1 MRETIFITG
10 AGPNGVTGKL
20 IKDRL
25 EDKYVILAPSS
36 KQLDLTDSVAVD
48 TFFGENSIDYVI
60 HCAVVYPTAATS
72 FSGYSDVEANLRMY
86 FNLANHAAEFKKMFY
101 FGSGAEYDKSRPIRD
116 VSESEIGNRIPVD
129 NYGFVKYILNQHASN
144 SLNIYNM
151 RLFGTINPYEPYTKN
166 VISNLFA
173 KAIKGAPLGLK
184 RDCVFSFVDI
194 DDVTDFITYALKNEL
209 SYHDYNL
216 TGERKVAISE
226 VAELVRKIA
235 GVAESV
241 SFTEDGVNKEY
252 SGSNERWLN
261 EFPNLTPIE
270 VSLKKVYD
278 YLYERKNEIDL
289 ENIDARWK
297 Q

>member
-1 MRETIFITG
+1 MKETIFITG

-20 IKDRL
+20 IKERL
-25 EDKYVILAPSS
+25 ADDYAILSPSS
-36 KQLDLTDSVAVD
+36 KQLDLTDSAAVD
-48 TFFGENSIDYVI
+48 AFFAENSIDYVI
-60 HCAVVYPTAATS
+60 HCAVIYPTNTIS
-72 FSGYSDVEANLRMY
+72 SSGYCDVEANLRMY

-116 VSESEIGNRIPVD
+116 VSESEIGSRIPVD
-129 NYGFVKYILNQHASN
+129 KYGLVKYILNQHASD
-144 SLNIYNM
+144 SRNIYNM

-166 VISNLFA
+166 VVSNLFA
-173 KAIKGAPLGLK
+173 KAIKGAPLRLK

-194 DDVTDFITYALKNEL
+194 DDVTDFIEYALKNEL

-216 TGERKVAISE
+216 TGRRKIAISE

-235 GVAESV
+235 GAVESLSFAEEG
-241 SFTEDGVNKEY
+241 FNKEY
-252 SGSNERWLN
+252 SGSNERWLS

-278 YLYERKNEIDL
+278 YLYERRNEIDL

-297 Q
+297 

>member
-25 EDKYVILAPSS
+25 EDKYAILAPSS
-36 KQLDLTDSVAVD
+36 KQLDLTDSAAVD
-48 TFFGENSIDYVI
+48 AFFGENSIDYVI
-60 HCAVVYPTAATS
+60 HCAVVYPTATTS
-72 FSGYSDVEANLRMY
+72 FSGYCDVEANLRMY
-86 FNLANHAAEFKKMFY
+86 FNLANHTAEFKKMFY

-116 VSESEIGNRIPVD
+116 VSESEIGNKIPVD
-129 NYGFVKYILNQHASN
+129 NYGLVKYILNQHASN
-144 SLNIYNM
+144 SRNIYNM

-173 KAIKGAPLGLK
+173 KAIKGAPLRLK

-194 DDVTDFITYALKNEL
+194 DDVTNFIEYALQNEL

-235 GVAESV
+235 DVTEPF
-241 SFTEDGVNKEY
+241 SFTEEGVNKEY
-252 SGSNERWLN
+252 SGSNERWLS
-261 EFPNLTPIE
+261 EFPNLTLIE

-278 YLYERKNEIDL
+278 YLYEHKNEVDL